1 MNLVKARRIWDRMK
15 RKVPTK
21 AANAAIR
28 MKILKRSWDSGEKVR
43 MFRHRN
49 MKDPAAGAI

>member
-15 RKVPTK
+15 RRVPTK

-28 MKILKRSWDSGEKVR
+28 MKILKRSCDSGEKVR

-49 MKDPAAGAI
+49 MKVPAAGPM